1 MPRVRALGSP
11 ALALGGVPSSLAG
24 AGAPETAGA
33 SEAAVIT
40 RGYGSDRILVD
51 RKDMVADNCES
62 EMSKAAEAGVKCSYG
77 FGNSRA
83 TIATTLGGI

>member
-1 MPRVRALGSP
+1 M
-11 ALALGGVPSSLAG
+11 
-24 AGAPETAGA
+24 
-33 SEAAVIT
+33 IT

-62 EMSKAAEAGVKCSYG
+62 EMSKAAEAGVKCSYE

-83 TIATTLGGI
+83 TIDYPKALSSAAVAASCISSVAWV